1 MEAHN
6 VIFGVYRCVLVSGLT
21 VRGSVCRVLCIHKPT
36 VSRAAAPAES
46 IHMVLGESHNQSIC

>member
-1 MEAHN
+1 MKPHN

-21 VRGSVCRVLCIHKPT
+21 VPGSVCRVVCIHKPT